1 MVNKS
6 GQKGTMTE
14 SAVVK
19 VCRDHG
25 YKFAKR
31 TAKTG
36 AKDTSD
42 VTIDNNLIAQVK
54 GGAMGER
61 ASAWRVAQ
69 WWEETVLQAIQYS
82 EMYGNVPVRAI
93 LVVKRKG
100 SGVANAGDWHCYFKQ
115 RMTIDGPLLRTT
127 LSEYLVESLTPI
139 MYEQLVL
146 DPLVQ
151 GEGLF

>member
-42 VTIDNNLIAQVK
+42 VTITNDLIAQVK

-61 ASAWRVAQ
+61 ASAWRVTQ
-69 WWEETVLQAIQYS
+69 WWEETVLQADQYS
-82 EMYGNVPVRAI
+82 EMYGDAPVRAI

-115 RMTIDGPLLRTT
+115 RMTTNGPLLRTT
-127 LSEYLVESLTPI
+127 LSEYLVESQIPTTYEKLVLTP
-139 MYEQLVL
+139 LVHRK
-146 DPLVQ
+146 
-151 GEGLF
+151 GLS